1 MPQCPICGEEFG
13 ASGLHPHIRSHEKS
27 ELVSIAA
34 QLAKGDHQQG
44 QTETR
49 NHETTWHQTAIRRR
63 EISHLR
69 NERNRKVKQH
79 LEQLDTQIKETL
91 R

>member
-1 MPQCPICGEEFG
+1 MPQCPICSEEFG

-34 QLAKGDHQQG
+34 QLAKDDRQQG
-44 QTETR
+44 EPETPS
-49 NHETTWHQTAIRRR
+49 HEKSWHQTTIRRK

-79 LEQLDTQIKETL
+79 LNQLDTQIKETL